1 MVLPILLPD
10 EPFAR
15 HPRAVYSR
23 LVEDQGR
30 AAPGGGLSLE
40 ADPRAVVRRV
50 GPRLV
55 RDGFGPLV
63 VFFSGWKL
71 IGLTAGIVLAVTFGL
86 AVFVHERRQG
96 RSAAVVKVAL
106 AVVFLR
112 AIVGLTSGSASVYL
126 AQEIGIDLLLATTF
140 LGSLALRRPLTA
152 WIAEDVFP
160 FTDEMRRSDV
170 FSRTMATVTAVWG
183 VYFLVRAGVRLVALL
198 TLGTNQYVLVV
209 AATDAPFLIAL
220 LVWSVYWTAGAF
232 RRSEQF
238 GPLLA
243 AAAAADPKGAH

>member
-1 MVLPILLPD
+1 MEEDPQAAAL
-10 EPFAR
+10 
-15 HPRAVYSR
+15 AVGVP
-23 LVEDQGR
+23 L
-30 AAPGGGLSLE
+30 AE

-55 RDGFGPLV
+55 RDGFGPLA

-71 IGLTAGIVLAVTFGL
+71 IGLTAGIVLAVAFGL
-86 AVFVHERRQG
+86 AVFVHERRHG

-112 AIVGLTSGSASVYL
+112 AVVGLTSGSASVYL

-140 LGSLALRRPLTA
+140 LGSLALGRPLTA
-152 WIAEDVFP
+152 WIAEDAFP
-160 FTDEMRRSDV
+160 FSDEMRRSDV
-170 FSRTMATVTAVWG
+170 FRATMATVTAVWG
-183 VYFLVRAGVRLVALL
+183 IYFLTRAGVRLAALL
-198 TLGTNQYVLVV
+198 TLGTDQYVLVV

-243 AAAAADPKGAH
+243 AAAAADPEGAR